1 MSGIIKAGQWQESSA
16 GFQSAPFNFED
27 VTDKAKHW
35 LNAARQQ
42 AVDII
47 THAKRQAAQIEE
59 RAKQQGRDAA
69 RQEAEAG
76 LQAKFEEQ
84 LQGILPAL
92 EQVIQSLQHSQ
103 QSWLKH
109 WEQQTVHL
117 ATAIAERVIRR
128 ELQQQPEI
136 SVDLIRESLELA
148 MGGGNI
154 RIHLNPEDCDAIRGV
169 LPGVLQ
175 QIGSL
180 APAEIVPDAEI
191 RPGGCRVATEFG
203 TVDQQIET
211 QLERIAEE
219 LT

>member
-1 MSGIIKAGQWQESSA
+1 MSGIIKAGQWQESNA

-27 VTDKAKHW
+27 VTDKAKQW
-35 LNAARQQ
+35 LTSARQQ

-47 THAKRQAAQIEE
+47 TRAKHQAAQIEE
-59 RAKQQGRDAA
+59 RAKQQGREAA

-76 LQAKFEEQ
+76 IQAKLEQQ
-84 LQGILPAL
+84 LQTILPAL
-92 EQVIQSLQHSQ
+92 EAVIQSLQHSQ
-103 QSWLKH
+103 QTWLKH
-109 WEQQTVHL
+109 WEQRTVHL
-117 ATAIAERVIRR
+117 AIAIAERVIRR
-128 ELQQQPEI
+128 ELQQTPEI

-148 MGGGNI
+148 MGGGSI
-154 RIHLNPEDCDAIRGV
+154 RIHLNPQDCESIRAV
-169 LPGVLQ
+169 LPTLLN

-180 APAEIVPDAEI
+180 SPAEIVPDADV